1 MCFFRKNL
9 SSVIILIVSVATYLF
24 ISSGAVAQ
32 APEVQPIPMAT
43 EDRVRFP
50 GWWPTKGSA
59 AREEFV
65 GPAECAKCHST
76 EAASWAKTPM
86 ARASVRPE
94 DSEILQRQ
102 ERLTFHAAPFSYE
115 IKRAGQKTVY
125 SVSDAANTVSL
136 PLLWAFGLGHK
147 GQTYIY
153 EGNGVFYESRLS
165 FYKALQRLD
174 ITTGHREETPDEIDS
189 ALGRPLSLAEAQR
202 CFGCHTTASTTNNS
216 FNPDRSTPGV
226 TCETCHG
233 PGSKHVKA
241 MKAGK
246 IEDGRHSIFNPDQLD
261 AVASVDFCGACHRT
275 WGDVIQAGI
284 TGAANVRFQPYRLE
298 NSRCWGSGDA
308 HLTCVACHNPHEPL
322 VADAA
327 AYDGKCL
334 VCHRIAGARAIR
346 QKSRKACPVGRK
358 DCVTCHM
365 PQVELTS
372 MHSPFTDHRI
382 RISRP
387 GDSYPD

>member
-9 SSVIILIVSVATYLF
+9 SSVIIFIVSVATYLF

-43 EDRVRFP
+43 EDRVRIP

-94 DSEILQRQ
+94 GSEILQRQ

-115 IKRAGQKTVY
+115 IKRTGQKILY
-125 SVSDAANTVSL
+125 SVSDAANTVSQ
-136 PLLWAFGLGHK
+136 PLLWAFGLGDK

-174 ITTGHREETPDEIDS
+174 ITTGHRVETPGEIDG
-189 ALGRPLSLAEAQR
+189 ALGRTLSPAETQR
-202 CFGCHTTASTTNNS
+202 CFGCHTTSSTTNNS
-216 FNPDRSTPGV
+216 FDPDRSTPGV
-226 TCETCHG
+226 TCEACHG

-246 IEDGRHSIFNPDQLD
+246 IEDGRHSIFNPRRLEPI
-261 AVASVDFCGACHRT
+261 VSVDFCGACHRT

-308 HLTCVACHNPHEPL
+308 QMTCIACHNPHEPL
-322 VADAA
+322 VGDAA

-334 VCHRIAGARAIR
+334 ACHRIAGTKAIR
-346 QKSRKACPVGRK
+346 QRSRKACPVGVK
-358 DCVTCHM
+358 NCVTCHM
-365 PQVELTS
+365 PQIQLTS
-372 MHSPFTDHRI
+372 MHAPFIDHRI